1 MNSASSSS
9 PVFPQWRI
17 WWLNKLIVPLIA
29 CSLCFITMIESKQE
43 QTLRVA
49 HDKHDFLLILL
60 LNCCPVWLVLVVR
73 WATVVGTGGI
83 GKKLKSKNTLG
94 LLVMNDKSLL
104 PHWKVEHPSSLY
116 RKTPTPA
123 TKGPE
128 GSGIG
133 RKSRVMEF
141 LKETNVRRERHK
153 VTVRRKNGREA
164 WGEAWVRKRHALLHC
179 VIITVFC
186 CCTSASYCVKN
197 F

>member
-9 PVFPQWRI
+9 PVFPQWQI
-17 WWLNKLIVPLIA
+17 WWLNKLIVPLN
-29 CSLCFITMIESKQE
+29 CLQFVLYDNDRGYGK
-43 QTLRVA
+43 QTLCVA
-49 HDKHDFLLILL
+49 HDKHDLLLILL

-73 WATVVGTGGI
+73 WATVVGAGGI

-104 PHWKVEHPSSLY
+104 PHWKVEYPSSLY

-128 GSGIG
+128 GSEIG

-141 LKETNVRRERHK
+141 LKERNVRKERRK
-153 VTVRRKNGREA
+153 VTVSRKNGREA
-164 WGEAWVRKRHALLHC
+164 WGETWVRKRHALLH
-179 VIITVFC
+179 VLIVQYSVVVLQPATV
-186 CCTSASYCVKN
+186 
-197 F
+197 